1 MSNTTHAFTRRQA
14 LGITAGLAT
23 GALLAGGAGTAA
35 AAPRERVWR
44 GTRSQNGWPVDGPT
58 ATSRIEG
65 TDVDV
70 RLAKGDVSTVLL
82 YVARRFAYEI
92 DMLRSGDVQ
101 GHGTDRQVGAP
112 FESNRLSGTAIT
124 IRPLFYPLG
133 ADLATGMTDQERT
146 VVRDILVDC
155 QDVVAWGG
163 DLRPVKESHFQI
175 DVPPGDPRLSRLAQR
190 IQGWDTTPGRG
201 AGSIDA
207 FAPARLRRAA
217 KAAVAR

>member
-1 MSNTTHAFTRRQA
+1 MSNTAHAFTRRQA
-14 LGITAGLAT
+14 LGITVGLTT
-23 GALLAGGAGTAA
+23 GALLAGGAGAA
-35 AAPRERVWR
+35 VAAPRERAWR
-44 GTRSQNGWPVDGPT
+44 GARSQNGWPIDGRT
-58 ATSRIEG
+58 ATFRIEG
-65 TDVDV
+65 TNVDV
-70 RLAKGDVSTVLL
+70 RLAKGDASTVLL

-112 FESNRLSGTAIT
+112 FESNHLSGTAIA
-124 IRPLFYPLG
+124 IRPLFYPLD
-133 ADLATGMTDQERT
+133 ADEATGMSEQERT
-146 VVRDILVDC
+146 VVRDILADC

-175 DVPPGDPRLSRLAQR
+175 NVPPGDPRLSRLAQR
-190 IQGWDTTPGRG
+190 IQGWDTAPGQG

-217 KAAVAR
+217 KVTVAR